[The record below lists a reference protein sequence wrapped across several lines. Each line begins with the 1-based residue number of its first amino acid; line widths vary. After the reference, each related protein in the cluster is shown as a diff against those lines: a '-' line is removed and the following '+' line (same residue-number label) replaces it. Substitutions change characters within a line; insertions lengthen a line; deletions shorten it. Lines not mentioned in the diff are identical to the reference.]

1 MTLIAH
7 RSGKP
12 AMSTHFSV
20 TDPLACVS
28 EATRTFLRR
37 EHQLFINGRWVAAES
52 GARRDVIDPATGQK
66 ISNVAD
72 VQKAALAAREAF
84 DNGPWRRMSPNER
97 MKIIWR
103 IGELIDKYAV
113 ELAEMDVL
121 DEGSPYAVVKN
132 FYVSLSADHFRY
144 FAGWANKLDGS
155 TLPVNMPGDWLTYT
169 LREPVGVVGQIL
181 PWNVPLLMAAWKLS
195 PALAAG
201 CTVIIKPAED
211 TPLSALR
218 LAEICAEAGLPDG
231 VLNIITGD
239 GKAGAALVDNPLVD
253 KIGFTGSTA
262 TGKAIVRAAAGNLK
276 RVSLEL
282 GGKSPVF
289 VFPDADL
296 ERVIPGVAEAVFLNS
311 GQACTA
317 GSRLYIHEDVYD
329 QVIQGVAAYAENLK
343 MGHGLDP
350 STNLGPLISERQYSR
365 VNRLLQTGL
374 SEGASLVTG
383 GTAPDRGYFVKPT
396 LLVDVTPE
404 MTVYKEEIFG
414 PVISAMKLT
423 SRNIEALARE
433 ANNTEYG
440 LGASIWTRDLTTAH
454 RLASQIRA
462 GIIWI
467 NTHNQSDANLP
478 WGGFKQSGWG
488 REMGKPAVELYTEV
502 KSVAAFLG

>member
-1 MTLIAH
+1 
-7 RSGKP
+7 
-12 AMSTHFSV
+12 MSSQFSLAN
-20 TDPLACVS
+20 PLASVS
-28 EATRTFLRR
+28 ETTREFLARP
-37 EHQLFINGRWVAAES
+37 HQLFINGNWSPADS
-52 GARRDVIDPATGQK
+52 GARRDVVDPATGQV

-72 VQKAALAAREAF
+72 AGSSDVHRAVLAARAAF

-103 IGELIDKYAV
+103 IGDLIDKYAV

-155 TLPVNMPGDWLTYT
+155 TIPVNMPGDWLAYT

-201 CTVIIKPAED
+201 CTVVIKPAED

-218 LAEICAEAGLPDG
+218 LAEICAEAGLPEG
-231 VLNIITGD
+231 VLNIVTGD
-239 GKAGAALVDNPLVD
+239 GAAGAALVDHPLVD

-296 ERVIPGVAEAVFLNS
+296 ERVIPGVADAVFLNS

-329 QVIQGVAAYAENLK
+329 EVIQGVTAYSQSLK
-343 MGHGLDP
+343 LGHGLDP
-350 STNLGPLISERQYSR
+350 STQLGPLISERQFSR
-365 VNRLLQTGL
+365 VTRLLQTGL
-374 SEGASLVTG
+374 DQGASLVTG
-383 GTAPDRGYFVKPT
+383 GPAAGAGFFVKPT

-404 MTVYKEEIFG
+404 MSVYQEEIFG

-423 SRNIEALARE
+423 TRHIETLARE
-433 ANNTEYG
+433 ANNSAYG
-440 LGASIWTRDLTTAH
+440 LGASIWTKDIATAH
-454 RLASQIRA
+454 RLAAQIRA
-462 GIIWI
+462 GIVWI

-478 WGGFKQSGWG
+478 WGGYKQSGWG
-488 REMGKPAVELYTEV
+488 REMGKPAVDLYTEI
-502 KSVAAFLG
+502 KSVAAYLG